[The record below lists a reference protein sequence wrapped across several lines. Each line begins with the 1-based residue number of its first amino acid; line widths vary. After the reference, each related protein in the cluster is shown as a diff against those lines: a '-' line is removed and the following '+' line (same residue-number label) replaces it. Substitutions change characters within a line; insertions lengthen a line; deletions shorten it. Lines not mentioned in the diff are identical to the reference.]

1 MDRDGDFAFALLGLV
16 AIVDSEFLDGRILN
30 LAVGQQEDRIGF
42 QSQGDADAR
51 SRTRRALML
60 DAV

>member
-1 MDRDGDFAFALLGLV
+1 MDWDGDFAFALLGLGS
-16 AIVDSEFLDGRILN
+16 IVDSEFLDSRILN
-30 LAVGQQEDRIGF
+30 LAIGQQEDRIGF
-42 QSQGDADAR
+42 QTQGDADAR